1 MWACDLADRSPRLR
15 TLPRIWRKSSPR
27 DFVQLLLTDVEISCT
42 MTARQPKELNTMSK
56 ALISYLRVS
65 TKKQGQSGLG
75 LEAQRAAVA
84 EYAAKEGGRVVAEYV
99 EVESGKKAAR
109 PELAKALNHCRAA
122 KACLVVAKLDRLA
135 RNVAFLSGLMEAG
148 VDFVAC
154 DNPTATKFTIHILA
168 AVAEQEAKDISK
180 RTRDALAAAKKR
192 GVLLGSARPGHW
204 EGLEAKRRAGSKR
217 GVRRAAEL
225 RTQAA
230 KLHNSMA
237 ATVALTLRQE
247 GMSWMEIAV
256 ELNRRGLVT
265 RRGNNWSKSSVF
277 TVVKAAAGCVAVAG
291 AASSALDALTA
302 CLS

>member
-1 MWACDLADRSPRLR
+1 
-15 TLPRIWRKSSPR
+15 
-27 DFVQLLLTDVEISCT
+27 
-42 MTARQPKELNTMSK
+42 MSK
-56 ALISYLRVS
+56 ALVSYLRVS

-84 EYAAKEGGRVVAEYV
+84 EYAAKEGCKVVAEYV

-122 KACLVVAKLDRLA
+122 KACLVVAKLDRLS

-154 DNPTATKFTIHILA
+154 DNPTANKFTVHILA
-168 AVAEQEAKDISK
+168 AVAEQEAKAISE
-180 RTRDALAAAKKR
+180 RTRVALAAAKKR

-204 EGLEAKRRAGSKR
+204 QGIEAKRRAGSKR

-230 KLHNSMA
+230 SLHNSMA
-237 ATVALTLRQE
+237 VTTALTLRQA
-247 GMSWMEIAV
+247 GMSWMEIAT

-265 RRGNNWSKSSVF
+265 RRGNGWSKSSIFAAVR
-277 TVVKAAAGCVAVAG
+277 AAASCVAVAS
-291 AASSALDALTA
+291 ATSALDSLTA
-302 CLS
+302 CLT

>member
-1 MWACDLADRSPRLR
+1 
-15 TLPRIWRKSSPR
+15 
-27 DFVQLLLTDVEISCT
+27 
-42 MTARQPKELNTMSK
+42 MSK

-65 TKKQGQSGLG
+65 TKKQSVSGLG
-75 LEAQRAAVA
+75 LEAQQAAVA
-84 EYAAKEGGRVVAEYV
+84 EYAAKEGLKVVAEYV

-122 KACLVVAKLDRLA
+122 KATLVISKLDRLS

-148 VDFVAC
+148 VEFVAL
-154 DNPTATKFTIHILA
+154 DNPTATPFTLHILA

-180 RTRDALAAAKKR
+180 RTKDALAAAKKR
-192 GVLLGSARPGHW
+192 GVKLGSARPGHW
-204 EGLEAKRRAGSKR
+204 DGREGKRQAGSKR

-237 ATVALTLRQE
+237 ATVALTLRQA
-247 GMSWMEIAV
+247 GMSWLEIAA

-277 TVVKAAAGCVAVAG
+277 MAVKATAGVLAVV
-291 AASSALDALTA
+291 DATADVLAQLTA
-302 CLS
+302 SLA

>member
-1 MWACDLADRSPRLR
+1 
-15 TLPRIWRKSSPR
+15 
-27 DFVQLLLTDVEISCT
+27 

>member
-1 MWACDLADRSPRLR
+1 
-15 TLPRIWRKSSPR
+15 
-27 DFVQLLLTDVEISCT
+27 
-42 MTARQPKELNTMSK
+42 MSK
-56 ALISYLRVS
+56 ALVSYLRVS
-65 TKKQGQSGLG
+65 TKKQGLSGLG

-84 EYAAKEGGRVVAEYV
+84 EYAAKEGLKVVAEYV
-99 EVESGKKAAR
+99 EVESGKKADR
-109 PELAKALNHCRAA
+109 PELLEALNHCRAA

-154 DNPTATKFTIHILA
+154 DNPTANKFTVHILA
-168 AVAEQEAKDISK
+168 AVAEQEAKAISE
-180 RTRDALAAAKKR
+180 RTRVALAAAKKR

-204 EGLEAKRRAGSKR
+204 EGLEAKRKAGSKR

-237 ATVALTLRQE
+237 VTVALTLRQA
-247 GMSWMEIAV
+247 GMSWLEIAA

-277 TVVKAAAGCVAVAG
+277 MAVRATASFMAVA
-291 AASSALDALTA
+291 DATADVLSQLTA
-302 CLS
+302 SFS